1 MRQQEEDDG
10 MASVEEK
17 KTILLVEK
25 DEDQV
30 TFAMRALRR
39 HGIVDEVAVA
49 GDGTEA
55 IDYLFGESGYAG
67 RDTSSSES
75 PAFIS
80 GPACCCAPVIVS
92 VPIPGSAPAPVAGS
106 EGPHSRRDLAL
117 PLWQSSARRLGA

>member
-1 MRQQEEDDG
+1 MRTR
-10 MASVEEK
+10 SPS
-17 KTILLVEK
+17 LC
-25 DEDQV
+25 
-30 TFAMRALRR
+30 ALRK

-55 IDYLFGESGYAG
+55 IDYLFEGGCAG
-67 RDTSSSES
+67 RDTGSSES
-75 PAFIS
+75 PASIS

-117 PLWQSSARRLGA
+117 PLWQSSARR